1 MAQVVHWHTRA
12 MNKSRSTVAR
22 ELMMKK
28 LFTMPDFPSRAR
40 LAGLRWHLKLK
51 LAPEAIVAGL
61 EVRTRHTLLC
71 RYSIPL

>member
-1 MAQVVHWHTRA
+1 
-12 MNKSRSTVAR
+12 
-22 ELMMKK
+22 MKK